1 MSNATETKRPVG
13 RPQSF
18 PGQATKMAGFN
29 LPVETLA
36 LLAEAAKSREVTQN
50 TLVERAL
57 RSYLRNR

>member
-18 PGQATKMAGFN
+18 PGQSTKMAGFN

-36 LLAEAAKSREVTQN
+36 LLAETAKSREVTQN